1 MKHYTKMKN
10 GDEYDLLDPR
20 TRRYVGHK
28 AKFLA
33 KTKAEY
39 RRRERAALK
48 RMTAEL
54 VDDELHGYRDDERAY
69 WWGEFERCALDL
81 EDLETAE
88 VYLRE
93 TGQWSE
99 DHTRIFA
106 MAYREIRNRTSATY
120 DEWHEAA

>member
-54 VDDELHGYRDDERAY
+54 VDDELHGRRCRVILPVVHGGGRRRCEERECRNQGGNGAEEGSAGGIH
-69 WWGEFERCALDL
+69 GESFS
-81 EDLETAE
+81 
-88 VYLRE
+88 LR
-93 TGQWSE
+93 GV
-99 DHTRIFA
+99 IV
-106 MAYREIRNRTSATY
+106 RTELS
-120 DEWHEAA
+120 